1 MFYLLIYQIAHRIL
15 LHLAPYTVT
24 VCLSVCLI
32 EQTVCLSNEIYAYLR
47 KKMLLVEQF
56 SFISVA
62 EFQVT
67 CIQL

>member
-32 EQTVCLSNEIYAYLR
+32 EQTVCLSNEIYA
-47 KKMLLVEQF
+47 
-56 SFISVA
+56 
-62 EFQVT
+62 
-67 CIQL
+67 